1 MHISCLFIV
10 ALALTS
16 ACSAAPQIAVQG
28 AGAGEVGPSTMPA
41 SIRGV
46 VRNEHGWELAGIVV
60 MAVSAEGS
68 ASRAGYTDLYGV
80 YSIGELAPGMYT
92 LHVQRGNQ
100 VVLERRVQLTATTHD
115 MPLRVPAAFG
125 DRPDQRG
132 RPIVDRSLLR

>member
-1 MHISCLFIV
+1 MHASCLIAV

-16 ACSAAPQIAVQG
+16 ACSAAPQIAVH
-28 AGAGEVGPSTMPA
+28 GAGEVGASTTPA

-68 ASRAGYTDLYGV
+68 ASRAGYTDPHGV
-80 YSIGELAPGMYT
+80 YSIGALAPGRYT
-92 LHVQRGNQ
+92 LHVQRGSQ
-100 VVLERRVQLTATTHD
+100 IVLERRVQLTATTLD
-115 MPLRVPAAFG
+115 LPLRVPAAFG